1 MCFAGQFLLKQL
13 GAGLSEPSFHWKLV
27 VFHYLL
33 PISLLIFLLGSLT
46 DSVAINDYI
55 SVYSLTS
62 VCCQ

>member
-1 MCFAGQFLLKQL
+1 MLLPL
-13 GAGLSEPSFHWKLV
+13 ETWK
-27 VFHYLL
+27 VFNDLL
-33 PISLLIFLLGSLT
+33 PISQLIFLLGSLA